1 MSISHSTYL
10 CFTASF
16 QSHVVEQGSGGV
28 WYDYGENLSGTVLK
42 SISRIGRRSD
52 ISRAVHVGWRLSP
65 ACCHCDTTP
74 AKMHETDSLDRRTGR
89 TPQWTIALANTQTN
103 IARPNAR
110 LSTRHITYSRI
121 RYHTNLNKTYT
132 QILYTQQH
140 YEYDGW
146 HEEIT
151 QSAGRVG
158 MTAGVV
164 LPSPLTQLSGNGQ
177 CEVAFWLS
185 IFVVLF
191 FRGFPP
197 NYHTRR

>member
-1 MSISHSTYL
+1 MLSNKARGVSGTI
-10 CFTASF
+10 TAKTFRVRYSKAF
-16 QSHVVEQGSGGV
+16 LESGGAQ
-28 WYDYGENLSGTVLK
+28 
-42 SISRIGRRSD
+42 ISREQFMWD
-52 ISRAVHVGWRLSP
+52 GWRLSP

-146 HEEIT
+146 HEEMT